1 MPTELLLPAFVLT
14 LVANA
19 ILVAVAVRALLRARD
34 DRDRAAERL
43 TSPESKPPRTTEPT
57 GPGMDPAPPGAST
70 GDSSAPRDEPMKPA
84 RKRRVA
90 PSGAPAATRPARPR
104 TGAPQPAPTV
114 KPSKRKPGP
123 KALLPGG
130 ETPREE
136 NPPRRRRRFSL
147 PPLDDDHERVS
158 RSIETFLSGGDSVDS
173 GEAGRGTVAATTVAV
188 VAIDGLEPSASV
200 EAQAAIARV
209 VATVERILRGAARA
223 TDRVSSTGPGRFR
236 VILPATGEL
245 AARAYLRR
253 VRATVDPGLDA
264 ADMSLGLVTATSTVL
279 DDTPGDAIAQ
289 ADARLDAALASVASR
304 ASRERPRAASD

>member
-1 MPTELLLPAFVLT
+1 MPTDLLLPAFVLT
-14 LVANA
+14 LLANT

-34 DRDRAAERL
+34 VRDRATERL
-43 TSPESKPPRTTEPT
+43 ATPETRPPRTTEPT
-57 GPGMDPAPPGAST
+57 GPRVDPAPP
-70 GDSSAPRDEPMKPA
+70 DAPTEDPPAPIDEPMKPA

-90 PSGAPAATRPARPR
+90 SSGEPAATRPARPR
-104 TGAPQPAPTV
+104 TTVPQPPPAT
-114 KPSKRKPGP
+114 KPSKRKPRP
-123 KALLPGG
+123 KALGPGG
-130 ETPREE
+130 ETRQEE
-136 NPPRRRRRFSL
+136 TPPRRRRRFSL

-158 RSIETFLSGGDSVDS
+158 RSIETFLAGGESVDP

-200 EAQAAIARV
+200 EAQAALARV

-253 VRATVDPGLDA
+253 VRATVEPSLEA
-264 ADMSLGLVTATSTVL
+264 ADVSLGLVTATSTVL

-289 ADARLDAALASVASR
+289 ADARLDSALASATGRV
-304 ASRERPRAASD
+304 SRERPRAASD